1 PIENK
6 MISNSIESA
15 QKKVEGRNFEI
26 RKHLVEYDDV
36 MNKHREIIYTRR
48 RMVLFSDNIKNDIL
62 LLMEELAEAI
72 VLGHTDGRSREEWG
86 LAGIAEA
93 VRALHSEGESSF
105 ALDDILEKLEVEEI
119 IERVKHYLWKKYHER
134 EERLPNFDT
143 EKKESSTMRQIE
155 RAVYL
160 RTIDVLWME
169 HIDNMSHLREAVSF
183 QGYGQRDPLIEYK
196 GQAYEAFMQLLS
208 SIRMDAINTLFK
220 MKFEIERPPLIGRVA
235 PEAMMTNEGQIESVL
250 SGDGGS
256 MTGNPVLIKAGS
268 SGSRSARS
276 QPEVGRNEPC
286 PCGSGKKYKK
296 CHGA

>member
-1 PIENK
+1 
-6 MISNSIESA
+6 
-15 QKKVEGRNFEI
+15 
-26 RKHLVEYDDV
+26 
-36 MNKHREIIYTRR
+36 
-48 RMVLFSDNIKNDIL
+48 
-62 LLMEELAEAI
+62 
-72 VLGHTDGRSREEWG
+72 
-86 LAGIAEA
+86 
-93 VRALHSEGESSF
+93 
-105 ALDDILEKLEVEEI
+105 
-119 IERVKHYLWKKYHER
+119 
-134 EERLPNFDT
+134 
-143 EKKESSTMRQIE
+143 MRQIE